1 VGALAELIKLGI
13 KTASK
18 QADEVVPKAVSKVD
32 DISVF
37 PKPQKMFPEDARP
50 AGGEYLNPAT
60 QDILT
65 GKNFSKGNISITPEG
80 RPSFK
85 VSPSEKEIVG
95 SPDIKGATQIK
106 TNLFKKKAG
115 WKWDKAPKG
124 YEDAPT
130 LVSVEN
136 KGKHY
141 YTLDA
146 QFPEGVN
153 LSRYAKSKTEPRLR
167 PTIKGFVELGKPI
180 GKISVRGKEHP
191 VYDKIINREEGGQVL
206 PVINKFYG
214 GTVDEV
220 GGSEERGGFDAD
232 NMSNIEDWTTPQARA
247 ALIASEAP
255 SKGNA
260 NTDDYGPDGLFDLG
274 YNRQE
279 LKDIRAARQAAYKQ
293 DALDRQNDGDGDIP
307 YLSANTKYDTTRS
320 QYAEGPLTTQ
330 QINQDVIYKLMDQS
344 KARKNYE
351 REKSNWLTT
360 LVKAGKATPSQKAE
374 LENLKSYY
382 KVNPEDFKAG
392 DREREEQEEMLDA
405 VDKAGAYLKGG
416 FAPLQTGGRVLDG
429 LDGAY
434 MRKRNSKEKLEG
446 MIGIQSRQY
455 GGGLDDAYMNRR
467 RSSAF
472 ADPNATS
479 AFANPNDPSAFI
491 PDRFPVS
498 SNKAGGL
505 PTIYREQG
513 GPLPITSVYG
523 QGIPRIVYRDV
534 GGGIGD
540 DYAAA
545 AGEYEA
551 AYGPADPGAD
561 DSAGDFGDEGGSYQ
575 KQMEAALSGQAPGT
589 SKTADEL
596 LADTSLGYTPFE
608 LATIYRGKEGKDN
621 QETAKRMAG
630 QILSG
635 NARTHLM
642 NALYGRASGGGGW
655 HGVEEFISNMT
666 PQQLQ
671 NFNMAA
677 NGSSLFGDTGANDF
691 SKGWRYGGP
700 EGTLQDIL
708 ERSLEDEAD
717 ISDLTEQ
724 ADYRKKYEEEF
735 EKSQLS
741 GFELTKAGLKG
752 IASDISDLTS
762 IQSKLTDDP
771 FIMDQIAER
780 MNARGLD
787 FQPVNSFLAGA
798 MDYGIPLLTG
808 LPGTIAKGLSNLT
821 GAGRT
826 IGTVTKDGLSYNLS
840 DTGKFSLNL
849 DPQEV
854 DYGNDPT
861 PVKKR
866 KPVQKAVAS
875 TTEEKPKEGIAGY
888 YERLNKARPAQS
900 RVASNKYI
908 QDLLEDLYPDPRN
921 RPTLG

>member
-1 VGALAELIKLGI
+1 MHNAYRIDSTNAE
-13 KTASK
+13 
-18 QADEVVPKAVSKVD
+18 Q
-32 DISVF
+32 
-37 PKPQKMFPEDARP
+37 R
-50 AGGEYLNPAT
+50 
-60 QDILT
+60 
-65 GKNFSKGNISITPEG
+65 
-80 RPSFK
+80 
-85 VSPSEKEIVG
+85 
-95 SPDIKGATQIK
+95 
-106 TNLFKKKAG
+106 
-115 WKWDKAPKG
+115 
-124 YEDAPT
+124 
-130 LVSVEN
+130 
-136 KGKHY
+136 
-141 YTLDA
+141 
-146 QFPEGVN
+146 
-153 LSRYAKSKTEPRLR
+153 
-167 PTIKGFVELGKPI
+167 
-180 GKISVRGKEHP
+180 
-191 VYDKIINREEGGQVL
+191 
-206 PVINKFYG
+206 
-214 GTVDEV
+214 
-220 GGSEERGGFDAD
+220 
-232 NMSNIEDWTTPQARA
+232 EDWTTPQARA

-279 LKDIRAARQAAYKQ
+279 LKDIRAARMAAYKQ

-382 KVNPEDFKAG
+382 KVNSEDFKAG
-392 DREREEQEEMLDA
+392 DREREEREEMLDA

-472 ADPNATS
+472 AAPDATS
-479 AFANPNDPSAFI
+479 AFASPMSM
-491 PDRFPVS
+491 
-498 SNKAGGL
+498 GGL

-523 QGIPRIVYRDV
+523 QGIPRIVYRENGGGLPTVYRQDPGQVGDGMDDDYTEGELTDV
-534 GGGIGD
+534 GITD
-540 DYAAA
+540 VSFEDP
-545 AGEYEA
+545 
-551 AYGPADPGAD
+551 YGPTGEDDWTTEKAQAQLGAMR
-561 DSAGDFGDEGGSYQ
+561 G
-575 KQMEAALSGQAPGT
+575 P

-630 QILSG
+630 QILSRD
-635 NARTHLM
+635 ARTALM
-642 NALYGRASGGGGW
+642 NALYGKVGGQGGW
-655 HGVEEFISNMT
+655 HGVEDFIYNMT

-677 NGSSLFGDTGANDF
+677 NGSSLFGDMGANDF

-708 ERSLEDEAD
+708 EKSLEDEVD
-717 ISDLTEQ
+717 ISDLLETDKQGKELKKDAMEQ
-724 ADYRKKYEEEF
+724 EAKELSTSE
-735 EKSQLS
+735 LS
-741 GFELTKAGLKG
+741 GIGLLDFAK
-752 IASDISDLTS
+752 DIQNKLS
-762 IQSKLTDDP
+762 IQSNLDP
-771 FIMDQIAER
+771 TTISLIETRAKEAGFE
-780 MNARGLD
+780 
-787 FQPVNSFLAGA
+787 FQPVNSFIAGA

-875 TTEEKPKEGIAGY
+875 TAEEKPKEGIAAY
-888 YERLNKARPAQS
+888 YEKLNKARPAQS

-908 QDLLEDLYPDPRN
+908 EDLLEDLYLDPRN